1 MNEHQKIMI
10 GSKWRFEHW
19 RGDRLIAER
28 IQENLVPNE
37 LIDHFLDVVFSGGGQ
52 ITTWYIALFS
62 NDHAPAA
69 GDTYALPAF
78 TEATGYDEAARPA
91 WSEGGVSA
99 QTISNESSKASFTM
113 DGTDPTLYGG
123 ALVSVATK
131 GDTAGGGI
139 LGPVAQFSQPM
150 TGIADDDVIKVF
162 ATITGSDADA

>member
-1 MNEHQKIMI
+1 MHRQ
-10 GSKWRFEHW
+10 S
-19 RGDRLIAER
+19 
-28 IQENLVPNE
+28 
-37 LIDHFLDVVFSGGGQ
+37 
-52 ITTWYIALFS
+52 
-62 NDHAPAA
+62 
-69 GDTYALPAF
+69 PAF

-91 WSEGGVSA
+91 WSEGGVFA

-113 DGTDPTLYGG
+113 DGTAPTLYGG

-150 TGIADDDVIKVF
+150 TGIAEDDVIKVF